1 MTDELLFNFIF
12 TCMLLVISITLTM
25 NLWNINKLKDDL
37 SNQKVNQRDLLI
49 YYFLNGLIIA
59 LIILPVD
66 SFLYD
71 YRLENYKWI
80 DWGITNF
87 IHLVTIFFCYEA
99 NKGSRGNNFIERI
112 FSLEILLSIRYI
124 FFFVIPFTIFYALFL
139 YETAYED
146 IGTLISTILLQLVI
160 SIRTIQCMNDI
171 QKI

>member
-1 MTDELLFNFIF
+1 
-12 TCMLLVISITLTM
+12 M

-37 SNQKVNQRDLLI
+37 SNQKLNQRDLLI
-49 YYFLNGLIIA
+49 YYFLTGLIIA
-59 LIILPVD
+59 ILIVPVD

-80 DWGITNF
+80 DWGISNL
-87 IHLVTIFFCYEA
+87 IYLVSIFLCYKA

-112 FSLEILLSIRYI
+112 FSLEILLFIRYI
-124 FFFVIPFTIFYALFL
+124 FFFIIPYVIFYALFL
-139 YETAYED
+139 VETAYED
-146 IGTLISTILLQLVI
+146 IGSLIASILLQLII

>member
-1 MTDELLFNFIF
+1 
-12 TCMLLVISITLTM
+12 M

-49 YYFLNGLIIA
+49 YYFLSGLVITIA
-59 LIILPVD
+59 FIPVD

-71 YRLENYKWI
+71 YQQENYKWI

-87 IHLVTIFFCYEA
+87 ISLLTIFLCFKV
-99 NKGSRGNNFIERI
+99 NKGIRGNNFVERI
-112 FSLEILLSIRYI
+112 FSLTLLLEIRYI
-124 FFFVIPFTIFYALFL
+124 IFFVIPYLIFYVAVLE
-139 YETAYED
+139 ETAFADMVE
-146 IGTLISTILLQLVI
+146 LISTIFLQLII

>member
-1 MTDELLFNFIF
+1 
-12 TCMLLVISITLTM
+12 M

-80 DWGITNF
+80 EWGITNL
-87 IHLVTIFFCYEA
+87 IYLVSIFLCYEA

-112 FSLEILLSIRYI
+112 FSLEILLTIRYI
-124 FFFVIPFTIFYALFL
+124 FFFVIPYTIFYALFL

-146 IGTLISTILLQLVI
+146 IGTLISMILLHLVV

>member
-1 MTDELLFNFIF
+1 
-12 TCMLLVISITLTM
+12 MLLVISITLTM

-49 YYFLNGLIIA
+49 YYFLYGLSFV
-59 LIILPVD
+59 LLILPVD
-66 SFLYD
+66 SSLHD

-80 DWGITNF
+80 EWGITNL
-87 IHLVTIFFCYEA
+87 IYLVSIFLCYKA
-99 NKGSRGNNFIERI
+99 NKGSKGNNFIERI
-112 FSLEILLSIRYI
+112 FSLEILLGIRYI
-124 FFFVIPFTIFYALFL
+124 FFFAIPYLIFYALFL

-146 IGTLISTILLQLVI
+146 VGTLISTILLQLII

>member
-1 MTDELLFNFIF
+1 
-12 TCMLLVISITLTM
+12 M

-59 LIILPVD
+59 LVILPVD

-80 DWGITNF
+80 DWGISNL
-87 IHLVTIFFCYEA
+87 IYLVSIFLCYRA
-99 NKGSRGNNFIERI
+99 NKGSRGHNFIERI
-112 FSLEILLSIRYI
+112 FSIEILLFIRYI
-124 FFFVIPFTIFYALFL
+124 FFFLIPYTIFYGLFL
-139 YETAYED
+139 VETAYED
-146 IGTLISTILLQLVI
+146 IGSLIATILLQLII